1 MTQKEAIKKA
11 IEFLEKAIDTF
22 PDKDDEI
29 RRNNGAI
36 YGMIDMLHIIIKEVE
51 IK

>member
-29 RRNNGAI
+29 REYNDKLDK
-36 YGMIDMLHIIIKEVE
+36 MIEELRQFIK
-51 IK
+51 